1 MDKIEKVLS
10 DIGLHIQLISY
21 RVVNQLAKE
30 FPDIKLSTNQY
41 FLVYILSQ
49 DPDISNQKIAER
61 LSISKSA
68 ATQLVQSL
76 INHGLI
82 SKCPRSDDLRSNKI
96 NFTDKAV
103 LQREVIIKEIASEI
117 TKAFG
122 SVFTE
127 KDLET
132 FIKTRQQLRK
142 YNHTSIF

>member
-1 MDKIEKVLS
+1 MDKLEKVLS

-61 LSISKSA
+61 LNISKSA

-82 SKCPRSDDLRSNKI
+82 SKSPRTDDLRSNRI
-96 NFTDKAV
+96 VFTDKAI
-103 LQREVIIKEIASEI
+103 LQRKTIVREIASEI
-117 TKAFG
+117 TNAFG
-122 SVFTE
+122 SGFTKE
-127 KDLET
+127 
-132 FIKTRQQLRK
+132 I
-142 YNHTSIF
+142 